1 MSRAGLFAFLYYLLM
16 SIFATICTAFWSLHR
31 SKLSSSQS
39 LSHFQWIANSYQL
52 AIWLKRGMFWNQV
65 HKKSSPSPNHHSQNQ
80 NKSSI
85 MIYDCR
91 EDPLDAMVWF
101 KFTITLLWKLN
112 TGFKKICKTL
122 RCCDKASDDLRGCYQ
137 PSQSPLW
144 SQVNFFIIEIQIC
157 KQRQI
162 TLAN

>member
-1 MSRAGLFAFLYYLLM
+1 MSQSLKVSAFGDSYWIYRACELVFFNNLYTFGDIFIVDLVAIFNQIFARTMSSAGLFAFLYYLLM

-65 HKKSSPSPNHHSQNQ
+65 HQKSSPSPNHHSQNQ

-85 MIYDCR
+85 MIA
-91 EDPLDAMVWF
+91 E
-101 KFTITLLWKLN
+101 
-112 TGFKKICKTL
+112 KIL
-122 RCCDKASDDLRGCYQ
+122 
-137 PSQSPLW
+137 
-144 SQVNFFIIEIQIC
+144 
-157 KQRQI
+157 
-162 TLAN
+162 